1 MVAGSAIVVPVAE
14 LLLATLA
21 PLLGFDAQG
30 CHRPRLEAL
39 HADGFAGLETE
50 AVRAVLDAL
59 QRLFDLAD
67 QLALAIAGAQ
77 LEAEL
82 GLLRRAVVRI
92 REVGG
97 LVLHV
102 QHGAV
107 DLLHEVPLPRA
118 ENHAEMLELL
128 LAHVL
133 LALADDVRLY
143 VARAGEQAGIQF
155 GVDVFEAQG
164 RAGPADRHDRGRRL
178 GGFLLDGGL
187 WRRLRGGPGLRLRLR
202 RSSLRGSR
210 FPRGSRRPGRDLRR
224 RPGNL
229 RRNCLAGLG
238 RLDRRFLHGH
248 LELPDPME
256 DAGLYRPHAVGLP
269 VPEGSCRAAAA
280 GSPADARNAVAR
292 GGFF

>member
-1 MVAGSAIVVPVAE
+1 MRAG
-14 LLLATLA
+14 
-21 PLLGFDAQG
+21 
-30 CHRPRLEAL
+30 RPRFWLKL
-39 HADGFAGLETE
+39 S
-50 AVRAVLDAL
+50 AVLWL
-59 QRLFDLAD
+59 LIGITPLF
-67 QLALAIAGAQ
+67 AQ
-77 LEAEL
+77 S
-82 GLLRRAVVRI
+82 
-92 REVGG
+92 
-97 LVLHV
+97 
-102 QHGAV
+102 Q
-107 DLLHEVPLPRA
+107 RA
-118 ENHAEMLELL
+118 ERVKPPFPSIRLSRHFHNEEAIQALGSNLPAVASWYGKSAEEMSRLL
-128 LAHVL
+128 
-133 LALADDVRLY
+133 
-143 VARAGEQAGIQF
+143 
-155 GVDVFEAQG
+155 
-164 RAGPADRHDRGRRL
+164 RHDRGRRL

-269 VPEGSCRAAAA
+269 VREGSCRAVAA
-280 GSPADARNAVAR
+280 GSRATARNAVAR